1 MKYKIEKNTV
11 QETLI
16 LPLYSRKLCT
26 ELYPNLYRDETAVRL
41 LDQIDYDFSQ
51 AEKNSRSLM
60 QRFGA
65 LEVAMRQNDLAFEVQ
80 AYLKTHPCAAVVNLG
95 CGLDNTGRACDN
107 GKCKIY
113 NLDFPDVI
121 ALRQQLLPAGEREQ
135 NIPCDL
141 KDPAWF
147 DKIDASG
154 GAVFFASGVFYY
166 FLTEQVR
173 ELVQGMA
180 DAFPGG
186 VLVFDAANRT
196 AVKMIA
202 KTWLRTAKIKDVG
215 AYFAVS
221 DAKSELSPWD
231 SRLQVSSRGYMLG
244 YNDLK
249 DPSVSGFFRF
259 LARVGDNGMKMQIV
273 KIRFGGQAM
282 KILVYGAGVLGC
294 NLARNLLRAGKDVT
308 LLARGNWA
316 AEIRRNG
323 LRIKDKFS
331 LCTSVSRIPVVT
343 ELAPEAKYDV
353 IFVVLRYTQLDSAL
367 DTLRANRTKNIVFVG
382 NNVQTKALAAAL
394 PEKNVLFAFALSAGH
409 READR
414 VVSIDLKKITIGQ
427 LTGAKSNKQLIGR
440 IFHGTKYKVVYEP
453 NMEDYLLCHAA
464 FVMPAA
470 FACYKTDGDLKKL
483 RGDTAYL
490 NRVLDANIEGYR
502 AIRDAGH
509 TILPKEDADFEGE
522 KYRKTCLRFF
532 KLMCATSLGKL
543 CASDH
548 AMNAIDEMSALN
560 RDLKKFFDANG
571 AAYPVWQALE
581 AEAGRYLQ

>member
-1 MKYKIEKNTV
+1 
-11 QETLI
+11 
-16 LPLYSRKLCT
+16 
-26 ELYPNLYRDETAVRL
+26 
-41 LDQIDYDFSQ
+41 
-51 AEKNSRSLM
+51 
-60 QRFGA
+60 
-65 LEVAMRQNDLAFEVQ
+65 
-80 AYLKTHPCAAVVNLG
+80 
-95 CGLDNTGRACDN
+95 
-107 GKCKIY
+107 
-113 NLDFPDVI
+113 
-121 ALRQQLLPAGEREQ
+121 
-135 NIPCDL
+135 
-141 KDPAWF
+141 
-147 DKIDASG
+147 
-154 GAVFFASGVFYY
+154 
-166 FLTEQVR
+166 
-173 ELVQGMA
+173 
-180 DAFPGG
+180 
-186 VLVFDAANRT
+186 
-196 AVKMIA
+196 
-202 KTWLRTAKIKDVG
+202 
-215 AYFAVS
+215 
-221 DAKSELSPWD
+221 
-231 SRLQVSSRGYMLG
+231 
-244 YNDLK
+244 
-249 DPSVSGFFRF
+249 
-259 LARVGDNGMKMQIV
+259 
-273 KIRFGGQAM
+273 M

-316 AEIRRNG
+316 AEIKRNG

-331 LCTSVSRIPVVT
+331 LRTSVSRIPVVT
-343 ELAPEAKYDV
+343 ELAPDAMYDV

-382 NNVQTKALAAAL
+382 NNVQTKTLAAAL

-414 VVSIDLKKITIGQ
+414 VVSI
-427 LTGAKSNKQLIGR
+427 
-440 IFHGTKYKVVYEP
+440 
-453 NMEDYLLCHAA
+453 
-464 FVMPAA
+464 
-470 FACYKTDGDLKKL
+470 DLKKL

>member
-1 MKYKIEKNTV
+1 
-11 QETLI
+11 
-16 LPLYSRKLCT
+16 
-26 ELYPNLYRDETAVRL
+26 
-41 LDQIDYDFSQ
+41 
-51 AEKNSRSLM
+51 
-60 QRFGA
+60 
-65 LEVAMRQNDLAFEVQ
+65 
-80 AYLKTHPCAAVVNLG
+80 
-95 CGLDNTGRACDN
+95 
-107 GKCKIY
+107 
-113 NLDFPDVI
+113 
-121 ALRQQLLPAGEREQ
+121 
-135 NIPCDL
+135 
-141 KDPAWF
+141 
-147 DKIDASG
+147 
-154 GAVFFASGVFYY
+154 
-166 FLTEQVR
+166 
-173 ELVQGMA
+173 
-180 DAFPGG
+180 
-186 VLVFDAANRT
+186 
-196 AVKMIA
+196 
-202 KTWLRTAKIKDVG
+202 
-215 AYFAVS
+215 
-221 DAKSELSPWD
+221 
-231 SRLQVSSRGYMLG
+231 
-244 YNDLK
+244 
-249 DPSVSGFFRF
+249 
-259 LARVGDNGMKMQIV
+259 
-273 KIRFGGQAM
+273 M

-316 AEIRRNG
+316 AEIKQNG

-331 LCTSVSRIPVVT
+331 LRPSVSRILVVT
-343 ELAPEAKYDV
+343 ELAPDAMYDV

-367 DTLRANRTKNIVFVG
+367 DTLRGNRTKNIVFVG

-414 VVSIDLKKITIGQ
+414 VVSIDLKK
-427 LTGAKSNKQLIGR
+427 
-440 IFHGTKYKVVYEP
+440 
-453 NMEDYLLCHAA
+453 
-464 FVMPAA
+464 
-470 FACYKTDGDLKKL
+470 L

-509 TILPKEDADFEGE
+509 TILPKEDVDFEGE

>member
-1 MKYKIEKNTV
+1 
-11 QETLI
+11 
-16 LPLYSRKLCT
+16 
-26 ELYPNLYRDETAVRL
+26 
-41 LDQIDYDFSQ
+41 
-51 AEKNSRSLM
+51 
-60 QRFGA
+60 
-65 LEVAMRQNDLAFEVQ
+65 
-80 AYLKTHPCAAVVNLG
+80 
-95 CGLDNTGRACDN
+95 
-107 GKCKIY
+107 
-113 NLDFPDVI
+113 
-121 ALRQQLLPAGEREQ
+121 
-135 NIPCDL
+135 
-141 KDPAWF
+141 
-147 DKIDASG
+147 
-154 GAVFFASGVFYY
+154 
-166 FLTEQVR
+166 
-173 ELVQGMA
+173 
-180 DAFPGG
+180 
-186 VLVFDAANRT
+186 
-196 AVKMIA
+196 
-202 KTWLRTAKIKDVG
+202 
-215 AYFAVS
+215 
-221 DAKSELSPWD
+221 
-231 SRLQVSSRGYMLG
+231 
-244 YNDLK
+244 
-249 DPSVSGFFRF
+249 
-259 LARVGDNGMKMQIV
+259 
-273 KIRFGGQAM
+273 M

-316 AEIRRNG
+316 AEIKQNG

-331 LCTSVSRIPVVT
+331 LRPSVGRIPVVT
-343 ELAPEAKYDV
+343 ELAPDAMYDV

-382 NNVQTKALAAAL
+382 NNVQTKTLAAAL

-414 VVSIDLKKITIGQ
+414 VVSI
-427 LTGAKSNKQLIGR
+427 
-440 IFHGTKYKVVYEP
+440 
-453 NMEDYLLCHAA
+453 
-464 FVMPAA
+464 
-470 FACYKTDGDLKKL
+470 DLKKL